1 MDVINH
7 DPGKLDLSGRLYVT
21 KDMSK
26 VKFKTQVESIPKKNT
41 SKVEFDVEDENGETL
56 HVTGRMDE
64 IIRYN
69 AGIQKSCTYD
79 GTIVTPGSYDPELG
93 DAIES
98 TINE

>member
-1 MDVINH
+1 MDIINQ
-7 DPGKLDLSGRLYVT
+7 DPRNLDLSGSLHVT
-21 KDMSK
+21 KDMSR
-26 VKFKTQVESIPKKNT
+26 VKFKTEVESVPKRT
-41 SKVEFDVEDENGETL
+41 SEVHFEVEDENGEIL
-56 HVTGRMDE
+56 YITGRMDE

-69 AGIQKSCTYD
+69 AGIKNSCTAD